1 MFEICSKKKKLLSR
15 TGGKKKPSSLSQEAY
30 LLSTKYTLE
39 PQFDGEPEKGFQKH
53 GDVLVNWDI
62 L

>member
-1 MFEICSKKKKLLSR
+1 MFEICSKKKKTLLQNR
-15 TGGKKKPSSLSQEAY
+15 GEKKPSSLSQEAY